1 MRVQEDMRPLGS
13 AAELERRR
21 RRALALLAQGEPA
34 QDICRILGVSRISLY
49 RWRLQAQSNPD
60 ALAAKPHPG
69 RTPRLSAAQLQHLEA
84 LLLQGAKHHGW
95 STDLWTAQRVTQMIR
110 HYFGVGFHPEH
121 VRKILKQRL
130 GWTSQKPQRRARE
143 RNEKEEERCK
153 ADEFPRIIREAW
165 RRSAYLVFLDE
176 SGFQLTPSVRRTLAP
191 RGQTPIHRCWDRRD
205 RISAISAITISP
217 QRGRLNL
224 HFELLPDKQTVHG
237 EETVAFLRQLQ
248 RDLRGPFTVI
258 WDRGAVHDK
267 SLAVR
272 AYLAEHPEIVT
283 EKFPG
288 YAPDLNPDELVWS
301 YTKYGRLA
309 NLGADNTWD
318 LRVKVVCELI
328 ELRHDSKRLASFVNH
343 VNLPLR
349 L

>member
-1 MRVQEDMRPLGS
+1 MRPFGS

-21 RRALALLAQGEPA
+21 RRALALLAQGESP

-49 RWRLQAQSNPD
+49 RWRIRAESDGD

-69 RTPRLSAAQLQHLEA
+69 RTPRLSDVQLQQLEA
-84 LLLQGAKHHGW
+84 LLLQGAQHHGW
-95 STDLWTAQRVTQMIR
+95 ATDLWTAQRVTRMIQ
-110 HYFGVGFHPEH
+110 HHFGIAFHPEH

-130 GWTSQKPQRRARE
+130 DWTSQKPQRRARE
-143 RNEKEEERCK
+143 RNEKEEERWK
-153 ADEFPRIIREAW
+153 ADEFPRILREAW
-165 RRSAYLVFLDE
+165 RRSASLVFLDE

-205 RISAISAITISP
+205 RISAISAITVSP
-217 QRGRLNL
+217 HRGRLNL

-237 EETVAFLRQLQ
+237 EDTVSFLRQLQ
-248 RDLRGPFTVI
+248 RDLRVPFTVL

-267 SLAVR
+267 SLVVR
-272 AYLAEHPEIVT
+272 QYLAEHPELVT

-301 YTKYGRLA
+301 NTKYGRLA

-318 LRVKVVCELI
+318 LRVNVVCELI
-328 ELRHDSKRLASFVNH
+328 ELRHDSKRLAAFVNH
-343 VNLPLR
+343 VNLPL
-349 L
+349 LL